1 MAPADGTGYIKGEP
15 IKRQRVAIV
24 GSGLAG
30 LTIAYLLN
38 RDNFD
43 VEIFEMV
50 RAFWLFISLISMA
63 GNLVEQICFSAKVHF
78 WDESTLS

>member
-1 MAPADGTGYIKGEP
+1 MAPADGTGYLKGETFR
-15 IKRQRVAIV
+15 RQKVAIV

-30 LTIAYLLN
+30 LTTAYLLN

-50 RAFWLFISLISMA
+50 SLIFHIYRFKSVIPSKNMA
-63 GNLVEQICFSAKVHF
+63 DMQFK
-78 WDESTLS
+78 

>member
-30 LTIAYLLN
+30 LTTAYLLN
-38 RDNFD
+38 KDNFN

-50 RAFWLFISLISMA
+50 RAFYLFISLILMA
-63 GNLVEQICFSAKVHF
+63 GNTIERISSLAKLHF
-78 WDESTLS
+78 

>member
-50 RAFWLFISLISMA
+50 RALCSLIPMA
-63 GNLVEQICFSAKVHF
+63 DNTVEPVSFPAGIH
-78 WDESTLS
+78 TLS